1 MSKPPTFVECS
12 VCGRE
17 FGSKSIRIHEPQCL
31 SKLRRTE
38 IQDSE
43 VNKNVKP
50 GKKRNKV
57 SPPGRTPEEEFYG
70 KVGMTTTTS
79 KKINLPKIHTSSII
93 YPSRYAII
101 KSHSICSSDWLLY
114 FYSP

>member
-38 IQDSE
+38 IKDPQVS
-43 VNKNVKP
+43 NKNGKP

-57 SPPGRTPEEEFYG
+57 SPPSPQELAHHHSDFLLG
-70 KVGMTTTTS
+70 VDMTTTIS
-79 KKINLPKIHTSSII
+79 HNKKVNLPKIHTSSII
-93 YPSRYAII
+93 YPSR
-101 KSHSICSSDWLLY
+101 
-114 FYSP
+114 